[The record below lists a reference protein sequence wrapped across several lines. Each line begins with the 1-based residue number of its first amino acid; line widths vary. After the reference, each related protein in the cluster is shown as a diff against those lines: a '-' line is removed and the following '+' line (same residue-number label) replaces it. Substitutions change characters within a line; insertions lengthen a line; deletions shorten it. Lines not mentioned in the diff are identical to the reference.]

1 MLPLETKI
9 PKEKAAKTASSG
21 VLDNRLGLLE
31 RIILLLPL
39 VSKVQNQRS
48 IYSTLKRADPDA

>member
-21 VLDNRLGLLE
+21 VLMIA
-31 RIILLLPL
+31 RI
-39 VSKVQNQRS
+39 N
-48 IYSTLKRADPDA
+48 YSTLKRADPDA